1 MAGMTRR
8 SLFGLL
14 SGAGAVAMGGVT
26 APTTAMTPP
35 IAAPTGA
42 PVKSFNWARL
52 ELFRRGVIGEVG
64 EDKYDSWFK
73 SIRMES
79 LENGSLTVSVPV
91 RFLKKWIEAH
101 YRDALLRGAQR
112 MDASVQSVEV
122 IVRDPRREQ
131 APC

>member
-1 MAGMTRR
+1 
-8 SLFGLL
+8 
-14 SGAGAVAMGGVT
+14 MGGVT

-35 IAAPTGA
+35 IAAPTGV
-42 PVKSFNWARL
+42 PVKTFNWARL
-52 ELFRRGVIGEVG
+52 ELFRRGVIAQVG

-73 SIRMES
+73 PIRMES